1 MGERG
6 ASAPGDPPRTRGL
19 TPRSPMHA
27 IFFDAVGT
35 VIFPSPSASTVYVE
49 VARRHGFALDPAAV
63 RERLWT
69 QFRVEETLDRER
81 EWVTSEA
88 REEARWRAIVSAA
101 VAGATDELFRELYL
115 HFAQPHA
122 WTVPPAAA
130 ECIARLHA
138 RGVKLGLASNY
149 DSRLESVVAGT
160 PAFHPL
166 RDRLVIS
173 SLVGTRKPG
182 RAFFDAVVQSAG
194 CAPADILFVGDDVEN
209 DFVGATAVGMRAV
222 LLDEHGKHEHISP
235 RLRSLAEL

>member
-1 MGERG
+1 MSG
-6 ASAPGDPPRTRGL
+6 PPYR
-19 TPRSPMHA
+19 A
-27 IFFDAVGT
+27 VFFDAVGT
-35 VIFPSPSASTVYVE
+35 VLFPSPSASTVYVE
-49 VARRHGFALDPAAV
+49 VARRHGLTLDPTAV
-63 RERLWT
+63 RERLWE
-69 QFRVEETLDRER
+69 QFRAEERLDRER

-101 VAGATDELFRELYL
+101 VEGATDDLFRELYR

-149 DSRLESVVAGT
+149 DSRLETVVAGT
-160 PAFHPL
+160 PALHPL
-166 RDRLVIS
+166 RDRLVVS

-182 RAFFDAVVQSAG
+182 RAFFDAVIHSAG
-194 CAPADILFVGDDVEN
+194 CEPADIQFVGDDVEN
-209 DFVGATAVGMRAV
+209 DFLGATAAGMRAV

-235 RLRSLAEL
+235 RVRSLAEL